1 MLKDQVHTA
10 ADIPDAPYYVTCTDK
25 FLSGWG
31 PCGARPGGLYRGNR
45 NNRLIFVCETQAEA
59 WIVYDNAKG
68 RNDQKNVHVC
78 TRKPKLDHYTNM
90 YQVKTK
96 ETCDL
101 WYEEGTW

>member
-10 ADIPDAPYYVTCTDK
+10 ADIPAAPYYVTCTDR
-25 FLSGWG
+25 FMGGWG
-31 PCGARPGGLYRGNR
+31 YAKGR

-59 WIVYDNAKG
+59 WIVHDNATG

-96 ETCDL
+96 ETCGA